1 MEVMTL
7 GCKRCL
13 NIVFNDGLS
22 GMSNI
27 KNLFRNLSSF
37 FSISAFTCFK
47 QIEEKITKK
56 LSHYK

>member
-1 MEVMTL
+1 ML

-13 NIVFNDGLS
+13 NIVFSDGFL